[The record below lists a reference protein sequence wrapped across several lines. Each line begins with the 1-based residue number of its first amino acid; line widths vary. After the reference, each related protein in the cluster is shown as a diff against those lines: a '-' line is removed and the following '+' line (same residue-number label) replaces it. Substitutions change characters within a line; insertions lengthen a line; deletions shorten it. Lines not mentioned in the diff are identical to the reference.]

1 MEFHEIADTF
11 PLLEGKE
18 FDSLCRD
25 IASNGLLEPI
35 WTYQGKILDGRNRY
49 RACVAVGI
57 EPRFREYNGNNPL
70 GFVISLNLER
80 RHLNESQRA
89 VIASKLANMRP
100 GRSKHDKEKVPIGT
114 FPISLEQ
121 AAELLNVGRMTVARV
136 KAVERAAP
144 QLVEKIER
152 GEMTAY
158 EAEKA
163 VKQKQREQ
171 QRAELARTAERVKPS
186 DRWHIWQ
193 ADIRTWNAPRQ
204 YDFIITDP
212 PYSREYLPLWET
224 LATRANEWLADGGLL
239 IAMSGQSY
247 LDEIIGIMR
256 GHLDY
261 YWLGCYLTPGQP
273 TPMRQVNVNTTWK
286 PLLIFTK
293 QGGRYGG
300 KIFGD
305 VFRSDGNDKSLHVWG
320 QSESGMFDIVSKICL
335 PGQYILDPFCG
346 AATTGVAAL
355 RNGCFF
361 DGIEIDANNVE
372 VGKGRLYDLE
382 KAGQPAPE
390 LRERAAEVRRPSNI
404 PIPPSV

>member
-1 MEFHEIADTF
+1 MEFHEIARVF

-89 VIASKLANMRP
+89 VIASKLANARL
-100 GRSKHDKEKVPIGT
+100 GENQHTKVGVQICTPSIT
-114 FPISLEQ
+114 LEQ
-121 AAELLNVGRMTVARV
+121 AAELLNVGRRTVASV

-144 QLVEKIER
+144 ELVEKIER
-152 GEMTAY
+152 GEMTAH

-163 VKQKQREQ
+163 VRQKQREQ
-171 QRAELARTAERVKPS
+171 QRTELARTAERVKPS

-212 PYSREYLPLWET
+212 PYSREYLPLWEA

-247 LDEIIGIMR
+247 LDEIIDIMR

-273 TPMRQVNVNTTWK
+273 TPLRHRRRCSTERMFFRWHRDRRQ
-286 PLLIFTK
+286 
-293 QGGRYGG
+293 QR
-300 KIFGD
+300 
-305 VFRSDGNDKSLHVWG
+305 RSREG
-320 QSESGMFDIVSKICL
+320 QV
-335 PGQYILDPFCG
+335 
-346 AATTGVAAL
+346 V
-355 RNGCFF
+355 
-361 DGIEIDANNVE
+361 
-372 VGKGRLYDLE
+372 
-382 KAGQPAPE
+382 
-390 LRERAAEVRRPSNI
+390 
-404 PIPPSV
+404 

>member
-1 MEFHEIADTF
+1 MEFHEIAHTF

-18 FDSLCRD
+18 FDSLCHD

-49 RACVAVGI
+49 RACVAVGV
-57 EPRFREYNGNNPL
+57 EPQFREYNGDNPL
-70 GFVISLNLER
+70 NFIISLNLER

-89 VIASKLANMRP
+89 VIASKLANMRQ
-100 GRSKHDKEKVPIGT
+100 GERTDLGPID
-114 FPISLEQ
+114 PRLSLEQ
-121 AAELLNVGRMTVARV
+121 AAELLNVGRKTVVRV
-136 KAVERAAP
+136 KAVERTAP
-144 QLVEKIER
+144 ELVKKIER

-158 EAEKA
+158 KAEK
-163 VKQKQREQ
+163 VVRQKQREQ
-171 QRAELARTAERVKPS
+171 QRAGLARAAERVKPS

-212 PYSREYLPLWET
+212 PYPREYLPLWEV
-224 LATRANEWLADGGLL
+224 LARRANEWLADGGLL

-247 LDEIIGIMR
+247 LDEIIDIMR
-256 GHLDY
+256 AYLNY
-261 YWLGCYLTPGQP
+261 YWLACYLTLGQP

-293 QGGRYGG
+293 RGGRYSG

-305 VFRSDGNDKSLHVWG
+305 VFRSDGTDRSLHEWQ
-320 QSESGMFDIVSKICL
+320 QSEDGMSDVISKICL

-346 AATTGVAAL
+346 VATTGVAAL

-361 DGIEIDANNVE
+361 DGIEMDANNVKI
-372 VGKGRLYDLE
+372 GKGRLHDIE
-382 KAGQPAPE
+382 KDGTATQLDATTA
-390 LRERAAEVRRPSNI
+390 RWQAA
-404 PIPPSV
+404 